1 MRAFK
6 LVPMASKR
14 GSYWIERVVTK
25 PMALIHTKAK
35 AEKVRRAFDAHL
47 ECWSCRV
54 RNGLAVVT
62 LELRGEPGAPYIKIS
77 SMLDEGCDADR
88 AAGIMTGL
96 QREAYDGLARNTIGP
111 Y

>member
-14 GSYWIERVVTK
+14 GSYWIERVAAQ
-25 PMALIHTKAK
+25 PMGLIHTKAK
-35 AEKVRRAFDAHL
+35 AEKVRKAFDAHL
-47 ECWSCRV
+47 EQWSCRV

-62 LELRGEPGAPYIKIS
+62 LELRGEPEAAYIRIS
-77 SMLDEGCDADR
+77 SMLDEGCDSDR
-88 AAGIMTGL
+88 AAGIMRGI
-96 QREAYDGLARNTIGP
+96 QREAYDTLARNTIGP